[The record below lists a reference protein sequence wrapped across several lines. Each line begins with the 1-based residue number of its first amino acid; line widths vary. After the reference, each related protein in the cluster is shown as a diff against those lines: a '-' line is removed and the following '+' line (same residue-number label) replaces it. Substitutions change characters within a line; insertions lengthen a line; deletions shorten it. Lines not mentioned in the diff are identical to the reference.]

1 MRTSVFLAGKRDCR
15 RHSTTSFR
23 ENIVVAEKRYQML
36 EVLSF
41 CDQEGLTSLNGNNSA
56 NFQCWWKKYDEAL
69 WDVYFWLRDT
79 RKNLKSNIVLV
90 VRFASS
96 KLKGL
101 YLLTGMPSVI
111 SLWTLADYTYDS
123 FSHVSRLLPGIATD
137 KMASMITWSARIF
150 RKPVSRSDSLHGDK
164 VTDRYNKYF

>member
-1 MRTSVFLAGKRDCR
+1 MWTSVFLAGKRDCR

-23 ENIVVAEKRYQML
+23 ENIKVAEKRYQML

-41 CDQEGLTSLNGNNSA
+41 CDQVGLTSLNTNNSA
-56 NFQCWWKKYDEAL
+56 NFLGEKSTMKPPGMSI
-69 WDVYFWLRDT
+69 FWLRNT

-123 FSHVSRLLPGIATD
+123 FLHVSRLLPGIATD

-150 RKPVSRSDSLHGDK
+150 RKPVSRSNSLHGDK